1 MGNQEDLSKAYQ
13 PVSHAEWLS
22 AKEEGRK
29 DAKHA
34 AELVQAALDARD
46 RRRLDV
52 GRGKPEGKIGHGERA
67 RGWGGPGAG
76 PGRAA
81 QSSQSAA
88 HASSSLSVYMAKG
101 GETRPVRR

>member
-1 MGNQEDLSKAYQ
+1 MGDQEDLSKAYQ

-34 AELVQAALDARD
+34 AELAQAALDAKD

-52 GRGKPEGKIGHGERA
+52 ATCAGLFVFAAGAAIGAVFHP
-67 RGWGGPGAG
+67 PGASWLAG
-76 PGRAA
+76 LAGACLGFVGQKFVKTGSR
-81 QSSQSAA
+81 
-88 HASSSLSVYMAKG
+88 
-101 GETRPVRR
+101 